1 VDFGRSNIFNPN
13 RTKGRRGQETL
24 NVCFVTPEYFPIS
37 GGTGAYVYYLSHSL
51 QKLGHNVHV
60 VARDQ
65 QDSERTVN
73 GIQVH
78 YVKGVGNA
86 LTRYWRFARS
96 ASIRIKEL
104 NKQNRID
111 IIHANLPLVPNFAIP
126 KNSAKA
132 IVCAVHS
139 TWKGEAIVT
148 KRDNPKEL
156 NPNEKSMIR
165 FNFVLRSY
173 EKKLM
178 KRSDALIAVSKYTVN
193 ELTELYGI
201 DKNKIHVIY
210 NGVDIERFK
219 PRPNTAEIRREF
231 GLEEDKKIVLFVGRL
246 YHRKGIDTMLRSV
259 PPILK
264 EFSNVKFVIS
274 GTGFKQ
280 KEESLRNLAKELD
293 IEDHVTFLGYVPD
306 EKLPLLYSAS
316 DIFVLPAIYENF
328 PFAILE
334 AQATGLPVISTNVG
348 GIPEFLVDN
357 QNGFVIEPRDPT
369 QLTQRLLTLLQDAKL
384 AKEMGD
390 RGRKLI
396 EEKFDWRLITSQVID
411 LYHKLLETA

>member
-1 VDFGRSNIFNPN
+1 
-13 RTKGRRGQETL
+13 L

-65 QDSERTVN
+65 QDSEKTFN

-86 LTRYWRFARS
+86 LTKYWRFARS
-96 ASIRIKEL
+96 ASKRIREL
-104 NKQNRID
+104 NKQNGFD
-111 IIHANLPLVPNFAIP
+111 IIHSNLPLVPSFAVP
-126 KNSAKA
+126 KDSAKA
-132 IVCAVHS
+132 IVCTVHS

-148 KRDNPKEL
+148 KRDNPKVL
-156 NPNEKSMIR
+156 NPNEKLMLR

-173 EKKLM
+173 EKRLM

-193 ELTELYGI
+193 ELMELYGI
-201 DKNKIHVIY
+201 NRNKIHVIY

-219 PRPNTAEIRREF
+219 PRSNRIELCREF
-231 GLEEDKKIVLFVGRL
+231 GLDPDKKVVLFVGRL
-246 YHRKGIDTMLRSV
+246 YHRKGLETLLKSATLV
-259 PPILK
+259 LK

-280 KEESLRNLAKELD
+280 KEESLRNLAKELN

-306 EKLPLLYSAS
+306 DKLPLLYSAS

-357 QNGFVIEPRDPT
+357 QNGFLIEHRDPT
-369 QLTQRLLTLLQDAKL
+369 QLTQKVLTLLQNPKL

-390 RGRKLI
+390 CGRKLI
-396 EEKFDWRLITSQVID
+396 EENFDWRLITSQVID
-411 LYHKLLETA
+411 LYHNLLENA

>member
-1 VDFGRSNIFNPN
+1 
-13 RTKGRRGQETL
+13 L

-65 QDSERTVN
+65 QNSERTIN

-78 YVKGVGNA
+78 YIKGVGNV
-86 LTRYWRFARS
+86 LTRYWRFAHS
-96 ASIRIKEL
+96 ASKKIEAL
-104 NKQNRID
+104 NKQNGID
-111 IIHANLPLVPNFAIP
+111 IIHSNLPLVPSFAIP
-126 KNSAKA
+126 KDSAKA

-139 TWKGEAIVT
+139 TWKGEAMVT

-156 NPNEKSMIR
+156 NPNEKSMLR
-165 FNFVLRSY
+165 FNFVLRSC

-193 ELTELYGI
+193 ELTDLYGI

-219 PRPNTAEIRREF
+219 PRPNRAELRQEF
-231 GLEEDKKIVLFVGRL
+231 GLETDHKVVLFVGRL
-246 YHRKGIDTMLRSV
+246 YHRKGIDTLLRAV
-259 PPILK
+259 PPVLK

-293 IEDHVTFLGYVPD
+293 IEDHVKFLGYVPD

-334 AQATGLPVISTNVG
+334 AQSTGLPVISTKVG

-357 QNGFVIEPRDPT
+357 QNGYVMEPRDPT
-369 QLTQRLLTLLQDAKL
+369 QLTQRLLALLQDPKL
-384 AKEMGD
+384 AKTMGD

-396 EEKFDWRLITSQVID
+396 EEKFDWRLITGQVID
-411 LYHKLLETA
+411 LYHKLLEKA